1 MSPNKTTAPTFLE
14 FMPVSLFGAVMGLTA
29 LCFSWRLADKAWHV
43 GSLPGEIIGGAA
55 IGTFIL
61 LAIAYAVKSM
71 RYPTLVKVEF
81 GNPGT
86 MSFFS
91 TVTIS
96 ILLIPGVL
104 LPYAPVLA
112 GAMWLAGVVIT
123 LLFAVFVLRK
133 WTQQRQTWEDVAP
146 AWVLPVTG
154 TLNVPIVGDFFQF
167 RGAHE
172 ICLLFF
178 GFGIIF
184 IVVMLAIIFSRLLF
198 AATLPD
204 AARPSLMIL
213 VAPLALA
220 FSGYQGMIV
229 GQDIA
234 ASTFFY
240 FSLFMLLLFGSEV
253 VLLPRCC
260 PFKVSWWSVSFPLG
274 AITVACFR
282 YSQRHPGVLHLTV
295 AGFMLSLTSLVIL
308 YLLVQSIYQIGTG
321 RFGRPLAAS
330 PALRPVITTENR
342 S

>member
-1 MSPNKTTAPTFLE
+1 MSLNKTTPPTFLE

-29 LCFSWRLADKAWHV
+29 LCLSWRLADDVWHV
-43 GSLPGEIIGGAA
+43 GNLPGEIIGGAA
-55 IGTFIL
+55 IATFVL
-61 LAIAYAVKSM
+61 LAIAYAVKWM
-71 RYPTLVKVEF
+71 RYRALVKAEF
-81 GNPGT
+81 ENPAS

-96 ILLIPGVL
+96 ILLLPGIL
-104 LPYAPVLA
+104 LPYAPVPA
-112 GAMWLAGVVIT
+112 AAMWLAGVVIT
-123 LLFAVFVLRK
+123 LLFALFVLRR

-154 TLNVPIVGDFFQF
+154 TLNVPIVGDSFHF

-213 VAPLALA
+213 VAPFALA

-260 PFKVSWWSVSFPLG
+260 PFKISWWSVSFPLG
-274 AITVACFR
+274 SITVACFR
-282 YSQRHPGVLHLTV
+282 YSKRHPDAAHSTL
-295 AGFMLSLTSLVIL
+295 AGLMLSVTSFVIL

-321 RFGRPLAAS
+321 RFGRPVATS
-330 PALRPVITTENR
+330 TALRPVITRENR